1 MIHRTH
7 TEIPLRVTNS
17 KLLNSGDTCDE
28 VWRVGLNEIFM
39 SNQTITYI
47 VGKVLNEIY
56 ISGSFQT
63 LKKMNDKELESWMG
77 VYPLTMFLQEFK
89 VEDMGWWIMH
99 FCYIIASASLSTTSC
114 CLIRNTACTFR
125 ESEFV
130 SLYCFRPGSI
140 HSLIHHWNK
149 HIVFIFKNL
158 QRNHFNST

>member
-1 MIHRTH
+1 MAYTNMIHRTH
-7 TEIPLRVTNS
+7 TEIPQRVTNS

-77 VYPLTMFLQEFK
+77 VYP
-89 VEDMGWWIMH
+89 
-99 FCYIIASASLSTTSC
+99 
-114 CLIRNTACTFR
+114 
-125 ESEFV
+125 
-130 SLYCFRPGSI
+130 
-140 HSLIHHWNK
+140 
-149 HIVFIFKNL
+149 
-158 QRNHFNST
+158 